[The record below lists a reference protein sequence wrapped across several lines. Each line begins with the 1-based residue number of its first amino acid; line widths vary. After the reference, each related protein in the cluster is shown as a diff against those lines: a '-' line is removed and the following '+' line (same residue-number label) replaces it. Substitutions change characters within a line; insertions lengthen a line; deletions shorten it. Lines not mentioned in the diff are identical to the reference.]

1 MSASPTRAAIPRV
14 SVILPVYNGAA
25 YLASAIESVLAQ
37 DFEDFELIC
46 IDDGSRDQSGAI
58 IRDYA
63 QRDARIRECPNSV
76 NIGLPATLNRGTA
89 LARASLH
96 SWTSH
101 DNLMRPRMLSQLVA
115 ALDGAPDA
123 AVAYAGYTVIDSEG
137 APIRYQA
144 PRPMK
149 DRLLGNPVG
158 AAFLYRSEV
167 PSELG
172 GYDETLFGAEDYD
185 FWLRAARQFGFV
197 SVDQDLYLYRR
208 HAASLTDQRA
218 IRIRAMVNQLID
230 REIAYE
236 PDRARRAEIL
246 LQLVFRNH
254 DGFDARMAWRAGEQ
268 HAVSVLR
275 AAPALAWHAARCLK
289 NRLVSA

>member
-89 LARASLH
+89 LARANLH

-254 DGFDARMAWRAGEQ
+254 DGFDARMAWRAGEL

>member
-1 MSASPTRAAIPRV
+1 M
-14 SVILPVYNGAA
+14 ILPVYNGAA

-89 LARASLH
+89 LARANLH

-101 DNLMRPRMLSQLVA
+101 DNLMRPRMLSQLVT

-254 DGFDARMAWRAGEQ
+254 DEFDARMAWRAGEL

>member
-89 LARASLH
+89 LARANLH

-254 DGFDARMAWRAGEQ
+254 DGFEARMAWRAGEL